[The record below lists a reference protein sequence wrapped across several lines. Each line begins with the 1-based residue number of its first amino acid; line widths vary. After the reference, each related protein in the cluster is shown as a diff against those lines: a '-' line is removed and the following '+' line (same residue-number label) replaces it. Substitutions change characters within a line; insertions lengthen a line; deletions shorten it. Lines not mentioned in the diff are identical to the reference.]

1 MSTIGITRLTK
12 RFGGVV
18 ALDEVDVDVADGE
31 FLTVLGP
38 SGSGKS
44 TLLLTV
50 AGFEDPTSGQIH
62 IDGRDVTAVPAHRRQ
77 IGLTFQSYA
86 LFPHMSVQANVEF
99 PLRVRG
105 IPRSQR
111 RQRVEGALD
120 LVRLRGLEDRRPH
133 ELSGGQQ
140 QRVALA
146 RAFVFEPDLLLLDE
160 PLAALDRQLRQT
172 VQVELGE
179 LQRSLGLTTIAVT
192 HDQEE
197 ALTMSDRILVL
208 DRGRVQQHG
217 PPEEVYRKPGST
229 FVASFLGTA
238 NLFTGTV
245 QRGADDW
252 VLQWQDGQRELP
264 VGGPGRDGPVTAMLR
279 PEQIRLLAPEH
290 GQRGGASASGRER
303 RGELAG
309 EIQTVVYLGV
319 TTRYRVRTETGF
331 VVEVTEPG
339 TRRFAV
345 SDRVVLNWRP
355 EDVWLIPSAPA
366 AVVPDVGPVATE
378 AESRPTVG
386 LLNGAST

>member
-1 MSTIGITRLTK
+1 MSRISITGLTK
-12 RFGGVV
+12 RFGDVG

-44 TLLLTV
+44 TMLLTV
-50 AGFEDPTSGQIH
+50 AGFEEPTSGRILV
-62 IDGRDVTAVPAHRRQ
+62 DGTDVTAVPAHRRQ

-86 LFPHMSVQANVEF
+86 LFPHMSVLANVEF

-105 IPRSQR
+105 VGRSQR
-111 RQRVEGALD
+111 RQRVEQALE
-120 LVRLRGLEDRRPH
+120 LVRLRGLENRRPS

-179 LQRSLGLTTIAVT
+179 LQRRLGLTTIAVT

-208 DRGRVQQHG
+208 DQGRVQQHG
-217 PPEEVYRKPGST
+217 PPEEVYRRPAST

-238 NLFTGTV
+238 NLFSGV
-245 QRGADDW
+245 VGSVDGLL
-252 VLQWQDGQRELP
+252 VLNWTDGRAAMP
-264 VGGPGRDGPVTAMLR
+264 IAGPVRTGPATAMLR
-279 PEQIRLLAPEH
+279 PEQLQLVAPEH
-290 GQRGGASASGRER
+290 RESPGPGTR
-303 RGELAG
+303 RGELPG
-309 EIQTVVYLGV
+309 EVQTVVYLGV
-319 TTRYRVRTETGF
+319 ATRYRVRVASGA
-331 VVEVTEPG
+331 VLEVTEPG
-339 TRRFAV
+339 TKRFAAGDQV
-345 SDRVVLNWRP
+345 IAGWRP
-355 EDVWLIPSAPA
+355 DDVWLIPAPPA
-366 AVVPDVGPVATE
+366 EAVRVPDPE
-378 AESRPTVG
+378 PQRESPPQELHPPVG
-386 LLNGAST
+386 LVNGATR

>member
-1 MSTIGITRLTK
+1 VSTIGITRLTK

-245 QRGADDW
+245 QRAADDW

-290 GQRGGASASGRER
+290 GQRGDASPSGRER

-309 EIQTVVYLGV
+309 GIQTVVYLGV

-345 SDRVVLNWRP
+345 SDRVVLSWRP
-355 EDVWLIPSAPA
+355 EDVWLIPAAPA
-366 AVVPDVGPVATE
+366 AVVPDVGPAAAE